1 MVDVAEGVGPGERL
15 HDLLL
20 VMTGRVDDDAVN
32 AVREMLG
39 GGQLDTAAEF
49 LAGCLLAGRIPV
61 TPSEQHHLRR
71 VLDEVRSDHG
81 LVDRLHVVE
90 SAPVEEHRFSEQYE
104 SDRDLVDALERAAG
118 RLNGVRALWCTWRT
132 TPAGVTYGA
141 VPRRVLLAEV
151 GSEGSVTAAG
161 YQLVEALRRAGI
173 GCSVDV
179 FESGADLPEYHR
191 DALAGAHRVHL
202 DLPPVSSSGS
212 SRARASR
219 ASSSSGSPGGRD
231 LSSEPPGSAPEPGQ
245 RPEAGVQGLETGIQG
260 LETGIQHRSEPVDD
274 ELPELADQVEDLS
287 DELAEPE
294 FGTPEIAGTG
304 IAETGFVETGLAET
318 EEVEEEPEAEDSEAE
333 ERDAGKPDA
342 AEPEAAK
349 SEVEL
354 AQPDPAGQE
363 GASEVVVEEHPRE
376 GGADESNMRV
386 PAAVDAKLTDRERN
400 LLRKLHEELAQRE
413 QDRGDDQQAVSSR
426 SGQREAWS
434 SAAPGTGDFPPIGA
448 TSVNQQSRGQQ

>member
-20 VMTGRVDDDAVN
+20 AMTGRVDDDAVN

-39 GGQLDTAAEF
+39 SGQPDTAAEF
-49 LAGCLLAGRIPV
+49 LAGCLLAGRVPV
-61 TPSEQHHLRR
+61 TPSEQYHLRR

-90 SAPVEEHRFSEQYE
+90 SAPVEDHRFSEQYE
-104 SDRDLVDALERAAG
+104 SDHDLVDALERAAG

-179 FESGADLPEYHR
+179 FESGADLPDYHR
-191 DALAGAHRVHL
+191 DALAAAHRVHL
-202 DLPPVSSSGS
+202 DLPPASSNGS
-212 SRARASR
+212 SRARAPR
-219 ASSSSGSPGGRD
+219 ASASSGSPGGGD
-231 LSSEPPGSAPEPGQ
+231 LSSEPPGSSPQLGSQHPES
-245 RPEAGVQGLETGIQG
+245 GV
-260 LETGIQHRSEPVDD
+260 QHRSDPVDE

-294 FGTPEIAGTG
+294 FGTTEL
-304 IAETGFVETGLAET
+304 AETGFAETGIVET
-318 EEVEEEPEAEDSEAE
+318 EEVEADEDEAEEPE
-333 ERDAGKPDA
+333 P
-342 AEPEAAK
+342 
-349 SEVEL
+349 EL
-354 AQPDPAGQE
+354 AVQPVLAERGTAGPELSEQP
-363 GASEVVVEEHPRE
+363 GTPEVVADESPHE

-426 SGQREAWS
+426 SGQRESWA

-448 TSVNQQSRGQQ
+448 TSVNQQGRGQH

>member
-104 SDRDLVDALERAAG
+104 SDRDLVEALERAAG

-151 GSEGSVTAAG
+151 SSEGSITAAG

-191 DALAGAHRVHL
+191 DALAAAHRVHL
-202 DLPPVSSSGS
+202 DLPPVSSNGS
-212 SRARASR
+212 NRARAPR
-219 ASSSSGSPGGRD
+219 ASSSSGSSGGRD
-231 LSSEPPGSAPEPGQ
+231 LSSEPPGSAPEPGIQ
-245 RPEAGVQGLETGIQG
+245 RPEPGGQRLEAHRLETQRVETQRV
-260 LETGIQHRSEPVDD
+260 ETGTQHRSEPVDD
-274 ELPELADQVEDLS
+274 ELPELADQVEYLS
-287 DELAEPE
+287 EELVEPDSEKPE
-294 FGTPEIAGTG
+294 F
-304 IAETGFVETGLAET
+304 AETAIVDAEFAETGLAET
-318 EEVEEEPEAEDSEAE
+318 PEPEADE
-333 ERDAGKPDA
+333 PDVEGPGA
-342 AEPEAAK
+342 
-349 SEVEL
+349 EL
-354 AQPDPAGQE
+354 AQPEPADQE
-363 GASEVVVEEHPRE
+363 GASEVVAEESARE
-376 GGADESNMRV
+376 GGTDESNMRV

-426 SGQREAWS
+426 SAQHESWS
-434 SAAPGTGDFPPIGA
+434 SASPGTGDFPPIGA